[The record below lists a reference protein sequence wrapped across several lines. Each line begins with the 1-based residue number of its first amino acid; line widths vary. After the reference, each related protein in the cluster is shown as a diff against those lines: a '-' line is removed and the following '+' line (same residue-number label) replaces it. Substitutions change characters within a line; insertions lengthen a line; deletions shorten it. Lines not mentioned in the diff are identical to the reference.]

1 MNRGESDI
9 PPFFPFLLS
18 TFCFNTHF
26 GESAS
31 KQINGLQIGDKIK
44 KWRFVIFN
52 RKIFNNRVSLPRG
65 KVLYTLKFHTINYL
79 VNYDETVY
87 NEPCYSA
94 HILNFIQIID

>member
-1 MNRGESDI
+1 M
-9 PPFFPFLLS
+9 
-18 TFCFNTHF
+18 
-26 GESAS
+26 
-31 KQINGLQIGDKIK
+31 
-44 KWRFVIFN
+44 IFN